1 MRLALSAE
9 QQELRD
15 VVAQLLTDRCPPTVV
30 RTGSASAETTALAK
44 ELADLGTGGLLVP
57 EGAGGL
63 GLTEDHLVPI
73 LTEVG
78 RRAVPLP
85 LVETWAVA
93 PTVLIAL
100 ADAEPLDAIISGAL
114 VAADPAGRGRA
125 RFAAPADLLLSGGF
139 GGFGSITVHDLTAA
153 GRTDL
158 AAVDPPAGLQQL
170 TGGSELGVVDDPD
183 VVLLAWQRG
192 VVGASA
198 ELLGLARAMLD
209 LTVAYVGERRQFGV
223 PIGSFQAVKHHL
235 ADASIAL
242 EFAGPMV
249 ATAGHLLG
257 HPGSA
262 GDGPDTA
269 QAVAAAKIM
278 ASEAALGVG
287 RLTGQCLGAIG
298 YTTEFDWQLYAKRAW
313 ATAAAWGSPAYHRH
327 TVAVALDL
335 PGVGPAPAH

>member
-1 MRLALSAE
+1 MQLALSAE

-15 VVAQLLTDRCPPTVV
+15 VVAQLLTDRCPPRVV
-30 RTGSASAETTALAK
+30 RTAGASAEITALAK
-44 ELADLGTGGLLVP
+44 ELANLGTGGLLVA

-63 GLTEDHLVPI
+63 GLTEDHLVPV

-93 PTVLIAL
+93 PAVLTVLA
-100 ADAEPLDAIISGAL
+100 ATEPLDALVGGAL
-114 VAADPAGRGRA
+114 VAADPAARGRA
-125 RFAAPADLLLSGGF
+125 RFAAPAHLLLSGGF
-139 GGFGSITVHDLTAA
+139 GGAGSISVHDLTAA

-158 AAVDPPAGLQQL
+158 AAVDPVAGLQQL

-183 VVLLAWQRG
+183 VVLLTWRRG
-192 VVGASA
+192 VVGAAA

-209 LTVAYVGERRQFGV
+209 LTVGYVGDRRQFGV

-235 ADASIAL
+235 ADAAIAL
-242 EFAGPMV
+242 DFAGPVV

-257 HPGSA
+257 HTGPG

-278 ASEAALGVG
+278 ASEAALRVA

-298 YTTEFDWQLYAKRAW
+298 YTTEFDWQLFAKRTW
-313 ATAAAWGSPAYHRH
+313 ATATAWGSPAYHRH
-327 TVAVALDL
+327 SVAVALAL
-335 PGVGPAPAH
+335 PGLGSAPAY

>member
-1 MRLALSAE
+1 M
-9 QQELRD
+9 
-15 VVAQLLTDRCPPTVV
+15 
-30 RTGSASAETTALAK
+30 
-44 ELADLGTGGLLVP
+44 P
-57 EGAGGL
+57 EEAGGL
-63 GLTEDHLVPI
+63 GLTEDHLVPV

-93 PTVLIAL
+93 PAVLTAL
-100 ADAEPLDAIISGAL
+100 ADAEPLDALISGAL

-158 AAVDPPAGLQQL
+158 AAVDPVAGLQQL

-192 VVGASA
+192 VLGASA

-209 LTVAYVGERRQFGV
+209 LTVGYVGERRQFGV

-235 ADASIAL
+235 ADAAIAL
-242 EFAGPMV
+242 EFAGPVV

-257 HPGSA
+257 HAGSA
-262 GDGPDTA
+262 TTDRTRRRRWRRRRSL
-269 QAVAAAKIM
+269 
-278 ASEAALGVG
+278 ASEAAL
-287 RLTGQCLGAIG
+287 R
-298 YTTEFDWQLYAKRAW
+298 
-313 ATAAAWGSPAYHRH
+313 
-327 TVAVALDL
+327 VA
-335 PGVGPAPAH
+335 G